1 MDCAARTA
9 TLALLLVGYVAP
21 AACLSASFE
30 APGLAK
36 SLPFC
41 QREDA
46 FKGLVKG
53 GGLIGRLRGGMD
65 AKSKAAETASPSTAD
80 VRFQWPD
87 TEGLTTVEV
96 SGSWDNWSKVTP
108 LEKKGKVYEMVLQLP
123 QGSHTYKFI
132 LNGSKWVCS
141 DAVPQKTD
149 PDGNKN
155 NMVSISHSDVV
166 HHRMKGQKPSH
177 SGSMKDSFMALLLGV
192 VKLGSAAAAVLLGV
206 YIYQHEIKPRW
217 LD

>member
-1 MDCAARTA
+1 MASAARIATA
-9 TLALLLVGYVAP
+9 GLLLVGCLAP

-36 SLPFC
+36 SLPLM
-41 QREDA
+41 QRDDHY
-46 FKGLVKG
+46 KGLVHG

-65 AKSKAAETASPSTAD
+65 AKSKGSEAPSTAD
-80 VRFQWPD
+80 VRFQWPE
-87 TEGLTTVEV
+87 TEGLTSVEV
-96 SGSWDNWSKVTP
+96 SGSWDNWLKVSP
-108 LEKKGKVYEMVLQLP
+108 LEKNGKVYEMVLQLP

-155 NMVSISHSDVV
+155 NIVSISNSDVV
-166 HHRMKGQKPSH
+166 HHRLKGQKPSH
-177 SGSMKDSFMALLLGV
+177 SGTMKASFMALLIGV
-192 VKLGSAAAAVLLGV
+192 VKLGSAAAAVLFGV
-206 YIYQHEIKPRW
+206 YIYQNEIKPRW